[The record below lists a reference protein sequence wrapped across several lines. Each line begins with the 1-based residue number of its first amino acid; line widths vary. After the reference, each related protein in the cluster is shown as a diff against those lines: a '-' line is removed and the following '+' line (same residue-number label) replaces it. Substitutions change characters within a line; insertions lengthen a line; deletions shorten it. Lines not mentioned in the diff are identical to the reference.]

1 MEKRKYKRVPKCL
14 AMKYKTDIHK
24 SEESPEPTAVLSN
37 MSSGG
42 IYFRCKDEPAFEVGQ
57 IIEFTMDISSDT
69 TLPEKPACFFFKG
82 CGKVIR
88 IDPPH
93 GYHTFFGVA
102 VEFLTPL
109 GTSQGGKG

>member
-1 MEKRKYKRVPKCL
+1 
-14 AMKYKTDIHK
+14 
-24 SEESPEPTAVLSN
+24 
-37 MSSGG
+37 
-42 IYFRCKDEPAFEVGQ
+42 
-57 IIEFTMDISSDT
+57 MDISSDT

>member
-1 MEKRKYKRVPKCL
+1 MEKRKYKRVPKCI
-14 AMKYKTDIHK
+14 AMKYKATGPE
-24 SEESPEPTAVLSN
+24 SEESSDPPAILSN

-42 IYFRCKDEPAFEVGQ
+42 IYFRCKDEPKFEPGEV
-57 IIEFTMDISSDT
+57 IEFTMDISTDT
-69 TLPEKPACFFFKG
+69 TLPEKPAYFYFRGK
-82 CGKVIR
+82 GKVVR

-109 GTSQGGKG
+109 GTSHGEK